1 MSLSAYAAGAAGA
14 LLIGFSKTGIPG
26 LGILI
31 VPLVAIAFPVKE
43 TVGIVLPMLLIG
55 DLFAVVR
62 FRRNVEWKR
71 IGLLLPFVYVGM
83 IPGFYILTGFDSAF
97 LKPLIGI
104 LILTLAA
111 VELFRRIRG
120 WKKFPDTWWFSAIFG
135 ALAGFATAIAHAA
148 GPVMGIYLLSRGLDK
163 DRFMGTRAWF
173 FFIVNLSKLP
183 VLIPKGL
190 INADSLALN
199 LKLLP
204 FIITGVFI
212 GFTILKRTPQKAFA
226 FAVIGLAAA
235 AALKMI
241 LA

>member
-1 MSLSAYAAGAAGA
+1 MSLSAYIAGAAGA

-43 TVGIVLPMLLIG
+43 TVGIVLPMLLLG
-55 DLFAVVR
+55 DLFAVIR
-62 FRRNVEWKR
+62 FRKNVEWKR
-71 IGLLLPFVYVGM
+71 IALLLPFVFAGM
-83 IPGFYILTGFDSAF
+83 VPGFLILTGFESAV
-97 LKPLIGI
+97 LQPLIGI
-104 LILTLAA
+104 LILTLAT

-120 WKKFPDTWWFSAIFG
+120 WKAFPDKWWFSALFG

-190 INADSLALN
+190 INTDTLALN
-199 LKLLP
+199 LKAAP
-204 FIITGVFI
+204 FIIIGVCI
-212 GFTILKRTPQKAFA
+212 GFTILRRIPQKVFT
-226 FAVIGLAAA
+226 FAVIALAAA

-241 LA
+241 LT